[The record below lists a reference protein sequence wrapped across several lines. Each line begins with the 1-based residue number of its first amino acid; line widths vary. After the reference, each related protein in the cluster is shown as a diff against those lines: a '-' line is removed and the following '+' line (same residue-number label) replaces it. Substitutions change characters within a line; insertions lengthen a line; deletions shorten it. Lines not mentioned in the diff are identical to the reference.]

1 MGDDTSQRL
10 LDAAE
15 TLFAEHGFAQTSLR
29 AITTLAH
36 ANLAAVHYHFG
47 SKDELTRAV
56 FARRLQQ
63 LNAERLAQLTALE
76 RTGGAVTVEAVLAA
90 FIEPALRLR
99 RAGVQGERFT
109 RLLGRAQLEASDA
122 LRAFLDQQYAPILA
136 RFQRTLAQTLPEL
149 LPVEVHW
156 RLCFT
161 LGALSFAYAGALWSW
176 LPGAVR
182 EVGDEYWLQRQLVR
196 FLTAGL
202 CAPPLE
208 QKADAAI
215 QGTGDNRPAMA

>member
-15 TLFAEHGFAQTSLR
+15 MLFAEHGFVQTSLR

-56 FARRLQQ
+56 FVRRLKP
-63 LNAERLAQLTALE
+63 LNEERLARLTVLE
-76 RTGGAVTVEAVLAA
+76 NSGGPMTVEAVLTA
-90 FIEPALRLR
+90 FIEPSLQLR

-109 RLLGRAQLEASDA
+109 RLLGRAQLEPSEA
-122 LRAFLDQQYAPILA
+122 LRDFMNEQYAPVLE
-136 RFQRTLAQTLPEL
+136 RFQRTLVQTLPEL
-149 LPVEVHW
+149 SPVDIHW

-161 LGALSFAYAGALWSW
+161 LGALSFAYAGALWAW
-176 LPGAVR
+176 LPFKVR
-182 EVGDEYWLQRQLVR
+182 EVGDERWLQQQLAR

-202 CAPPLE
+202 RAPPLE
-208 QKADAAI
+208 KEVD
-215 QGTGDNRPAMA
+215 MAV

>member
-29 AITTLAH
+29 AITSLAH

-56 FARRLQQ
+56 FVRRLKP
-63 LNAERLAQLTALE
+63 LNEERLARLTALE
-76 RTGGAVTVEAVLAA
+76 NDVGPVTVEAVLAA
-90 FIEPALRLR
+90 FIGPSLQLRCT
-99 RAGVQGERFT
+99 GEQGERFT
-109 RLLGRAQLEASDA
+109 RLLGRAQLEPSDA
-122 LRAFLDQQYAPILA
+122 LRDFLNEQYAPVLE
-136 RFQRTLAQTLPEL
+136 RFQRTLVQTLPEL
-149 LPVEVHW
+149 LPAEIHW
-156 RLCFT
+156 RLCFM

-176 LPGAVR
+176 LPFKVR
-182 EVGDEYWLQRQLVR
+182 EARDERWLQQQLAR

-208 QKADAAI
+208 KKADM
-215 QGTGDNRPAMA
+215 AM